1 MHTVKDDERLDS
13 VHVCTDMKIRRTAN
27 HHDIILVWQRLIK
40 LLLIFVSKY
49 VIKYWSVTF
58 CMAR

>member
-49 VIKYWSVTF
+49 VIKY
-58 CMAR
+58 